1 MGKPTLKNV
10 TLPQGVWTNLY
21 TAISQMK
28 GSTVAVGTQIGIA
41 MLQRGQLQLNVGATA
56 PTADSG
62 YEVIRDFEYSE
73 NEQGDPGFWAM
84 PPFGDVTVN
93 LKEV

>member
-10 TLPQGVWTNLY
+10 TLPHGVWTNLY
-21 TAISQMK
+21 TAISQIK
-28 GSTVAVGTQIGIA
+28 GATVTVGTPIGIS
-41 MLQRGQLQLNVGATA
+41 LVQRGMLHLNVGASA
-56 PTADSG
+56 PTDDSG
-62 YEVIRDFEYSE
+62 YDVIWDFEYSE
-73 NEQGDPGFWAM
+73 NEQGDPGFWAL